1 MKRTIESLTPP
12 ENKQVMWLDVSGKV
26 KQLKVYING
35 EWVVVNDDTENNEE
49 IVKKV
54 LEKLGFEVSIA
65 EDESI
70 VATAEE
76 DNIDDT
82 THVVVDHEEVQVYGE
97 LLGNFYEM
105 DEEKAITFTEFMQ
118 AQLLEDEY
126 ALFRVVGTESRICG
140 VIDVWSYA
148 ICITKKAH
156 TVISLSDE
164 INKFLAGV
172 GGTEE

>member
-1 MKRTIESLTPP
+1 MSHTTVAVIT
-12 ENKQVMWLDVSGKV
+12 NDFKV
-26 KQLKVYING
+26 QNPKL
-35 EWVVVNDDTENNEE
+35 
-49 IVKKV
+49 VKKV

-82 THVVVDHEEVQVYGE
+82 THVIVDHEEVQVYDE
-97 LLGNFYEM
+97 PLGNFSEM
-105 DEEKAITFTEFMQ
+105 DKEKAITFTEFMQ

-126 ALFRVVGTESRICG
+126 ALFRIVGTESRICG

-164 INKFLAGV
+164 INKFLAEV
-172 GGTEE
+172 GGTGE

>member
-1 MKRTIESLTPP
+1 MSHTTVAVIT
-12 ENKQVMWLDVSGKV
+12 NDFKV
-26 KQLKVYING
+26 QNPKL
-35 EWVVVNDDTENNEE
+35 
-49 IVKKV
+49 VKKV

-97 LLGNFYEM
+97 VLGNFSEM
-105 DEEKAITFTEFMQ
+105 GEDEKKAITYTEFMQ
-118 AQLLEDEY
+118 DQLLEDEY
-126 ALFRVVGTESRICG
+126 VLFRVVGTESRMCG

-148 ICITKKAH
+148 ICITKKAY
-156 TVISLSDE
+156 TIVSLSSA
-164 INKFLAGV
+164 INKFLAEVGV
-172 GGTEE
+172 VEE

>member
-1 MKRTIESLTPP
+1 MSVTIVEVIT
-12 ENKQVMWLDVSGKV
+12 NDFKV
-26 KQLKVYING
+26 KNPNL
-35 EWVVVNDDTENNEE
+35 
-49 IVKKV
+49 VKTA
-54 LEKLGFEVSIA
+54 LEKLGFEVSII
-65 EDESI
+65 EGGSI
-70 VATAEE
+70 LAAAEE

-156 TVISLSDE
+156 TVISLSDG
-164 INKFLAGV
+164 INKFLAEVGV
-172 GGTEE
+172 VEE

>member
-1 MKRTIESLTPP
+1 MS
-12 ENKQVMWLDVSGKV
+12 NSVNVNQVNSQVQNPKL
-26 KQLKVYING
+26 
-35 EWVVVNDDTENNEE
+35 
-49 IVKKV
+49 VKKV

-82 THVVVDHEEVQVYGE
+82 THVIVDHEEVKVYGE
-97 LLGNFYEM
+97 LLGNYYEM

-164 INKFLAGV
+164 INKFLAEV

>member
-1 MKRTIESLTPP
+1 MSVTT
-12 ENKQVMWLDVSGKV
+12 VSVITNDFKV
-26 KQLKVYING
+26 QSPKL
-35 EWVVVNDDTENNEE
+35 
-49 IVKKV
+49 VKKV
-54 LEKLGFEVSIA
+54 LEQLGFEVSI
-65 EDESI
+65 
-70 VATAEE
+70 AEE

-82 THVVVDHEEVQVYGE
+82 THVIVDHEEVKVYGE

-156 TVISLSDE
+156 TVISLNNE
-164 INKFLAGV
+164 ISKFLAGSK
-172 GGTEE
+172 EDK

>member
-1 MKRTIESLTPP
+1 MSVTSVAVIT
-12 ENKQVMWLDVSGKV
+12 NDFKV
-26 KQLKVYING
+26 QNPKL
-35 EWVVVNDDTENNEE
+35 
-49 IVKKV
+49 VKKV

-82 THVVVDHEEVQVYGE
+82 THVIVDHEEVKVYGE
-97 LLGNFYEM
+97 LLGNYYEM

-118 AQLLEDEY
+118 AQLFEDEY
-126 ALFRVVGTESRICG
+126 ALFRIVGTESRICG

-148 ICITKKAH
+148 ICITKQAH

-164 INKFLAGV
+164 INKFLAEV
-172 GGTEE
+172 GAVEE

>member
-1 MKRTIESLTPP
+1 MSVTSVAVVT
-12 ENKQVMWLDVSGKV
+12 NDFKV
-26 KQLKVYING
+26 KNPRL
-35 EWVVVNDDTENNEE
+35 
-49 IVKKV
+49 VKEV
-54 LEKLGFEVSIA
+54 LEQLGFKVSIA

-82 THVVVDHEEVQVYGE
+82 THVIVDHEAVQVYGE
-97 LLGNFYEM
+97 LLGNFSEM
-105 DEEKAITFTEFMQ
+105 DKEKAITFTEFMQ
-118 AQLLEDEY
+118 SQLFEDEY

-156 TVISLSDE
+156 TVVSLSDE
-164 INKFLAGV
+164 INKFLAEV
-172 GGTEE
+172 GGVEE

>member
-1 MKRTIESLTPP
+1 MSYTTLSVVT
-12 ENKQVMWLDVSGKV
+12 NDFKV
-26 KQLKVYING
+26 KNPKL
-35 EWVVVNDDTENNEE
+35 
-49 IVKKV
+49 VKEV
-54 LEKLGFEVSIA
+54 LEQLGFEVSIA

-82 THVVVDHEEVQVYGE
+82 TQVVIDNEEVKVYGE
-97 LLGNFYEM
+97 VLGNFSEM
-105 DEEKAITFTEFMQ
+105 DEDEEKAITFTEFMQ

-126 ALFRVVGTESRICG
+126 ALFRVVGTESRMSG

-156 TVISLSDE
+156 TIISLSDG
-164 INKFLAGV
+164 INKFLAEVGV
-172 GGTEE
+172 VEE

>member
-1 MKRTIESLTPP
+1 MSVTTVA
-12 ENKQVMWLDVSGKV
+12 VMTNDFKV
-26 KQLKVYING
+26 KNPKLVEQ
-35 EWVVVNDDTENNEE
+35 
-49 IVKKV
+49 V
-54 LEKLGFEVSIA
+54 LEQLGFNVLVYKDNSIK
-65 EDESI
+65 
-70 VATAEE
+70 ATAEE

-126 ALFRVVGTESRICG
+126 ALFRIVGTESRICG

-148 ICITKKAH
+148 ICITKKAYKH
-156 TVISLSDE
+156 ISLYE
-164 INKFLAGV
+164 EVNKFLA
-172 GGTEE
+172 EEGIEE

>member
-1 MKRTIESLTPP
+1 MSVTSVAVIT
-12 ENKQVMWLDVSGKV
+12 NDFKV
-26 KQLKVYING
+26 QSPKL
-35 EWVVVNDDTENNEE
+35 
-49 IVKKV
+49 VKKV
-54 LEKLGFEVSIA
+54 LEQLGFEVSIA

-82 THVVVDHEEVQVYGE
+82 THVVVDHEEVHVYGE
-97 LLGNFYEM
+97 LLGNFYAM
-105 DEEKAITFTEFMQ
+105 DEEKAILFTEFMQ

-164 INKFLAGV
+164 INKFLVEV
-172 GGTEE
+172 GGIKE